1 MMIKVK
7 TSAYF
12 APTKQHHVN
21 NVKAQCRKKLKS
33 MMKKVMKKK

>member
-12 APTKQHHVN
+12 APTEQHH
-21 NVKAQCRKKLKS
+21 VKAQCRKKLKS